1 MTVMTVLTA
10 PDPRLKITASPV
22 TTVDDDL
29 RRLMDDMVE
38 TMYAAHGI
46 GLAATQVGI
55 DKRVVVMDLAEKG
68 EAPAPQYFVNP
79 ELIWVSDDIEVFS
92 EGCLSVPDQY
102 DEVERPARVKARY
115 LDYQG
120 QAREIEADGLLA
132 DCLQHEIDH
141 LNGILFIDHLSRLK
155 RGMILK
161 KLEKARRLA
170 QTG

>member
-1 MTVMTVLTA
+1 MTIMTILTA
-10 PDPRLKITASPV
+10 PDPRLKIKALPV
-22 TTVDDDL
+22 AQVDDDL

-38 TMYAAHGI
+38 TMYAAQGI

-55 DKRVVVMDLAEKG
+55 AKRVVVMDLAERG
-68 EAPAPQYFVNP
+68 APPAPRYFINP
-79 ELIWVSDDIEVFS
+79 ELVWVSDEMEIFN

-102 DEVERPARVKARY
+102 DEVERPSRIKARF

-120 QAREIEADGLLA
+120 QRQEIEADGLLA

-141 LNGILFIDHLSRLK
+141 LDGILFIDHLSRLK
-155 RGMILK
+155 RSMILK

-170 QTG
+170 PAD

>member
-1 MTVMTVLTA
+1 MTVLTA
-10 PDPRLKITASPV
+10 PDPRLKIKASPV
-22 TTVDDDL
+22 ATVDDDL

-46 GLAATQVGI
+46 GLAATQLGI

-79 ELIWVSDDIEVFS
+79 ELIWVSDDIEVFN

-115 LDYQG
+115 LDYHG
-120 QAREIEADGLLA
+120 QTREIEADGLLA